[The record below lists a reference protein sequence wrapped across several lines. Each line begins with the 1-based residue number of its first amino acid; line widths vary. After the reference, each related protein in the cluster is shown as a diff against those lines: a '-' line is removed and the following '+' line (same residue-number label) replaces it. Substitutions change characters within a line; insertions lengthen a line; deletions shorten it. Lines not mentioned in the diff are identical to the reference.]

1 MTPAALNRPL
11 DDSQRGRALPGARD
25 WFLRDSIWTDDHW
38 VFAPTSI
45 LEQERPVRLC
55 WDFALPSGRRFTG
68 SACAAL
74 LESSRRL
81 VALIR
86 ARSLVAGL
94 PQRATTVRS
103 NFNHLRTLIRWMD
116 REDVSRFSDLDAA
129 AVRSFRR
136 VVEQRVDRSGR
147 AVSPATVQRHLH
159 VLDYLHRFRE
169 TLGDGLTFDPWPGQS
184 LHAAIGVRRDQR
196 RAQSHTPDIVAIPL
210 VQGAID
216 FLATSAM
223 DILVLR
229 ESFNEAAAHAS
240 QRGITRKACYK
251 AALRILR
258 NRTVN
263 TTRGVRTIKKLD
275 DLAELVNL
283 LYAACFTVLAY
294 LLGARVSEILHL
306 RQGCVQPLAVAGN
319 SDHGIAVITGAIL
332 KLESAYHGRS
342 HEWVAP
348 PPAVH
353 AIAVLEALSAP
364 HRLRS
369 SRDELWL
376 RTRNHRL
383 GAGEWREPST
393 APLWVT
399 KSERINRQLGLFG
412 AWLVLPAY
420 EGERWRLSSHQ
431 GRTTFA
437 HFVGLRDRTSLFAL
451 AQHLGHRDRA
461 ITDASYVGNDY
472 ALHREIE
479 SEVLEQ
485 SVSAWELMLS
495 ARQLGGQA
503 GREIVVKR
511 PRFRGSSMKQ
521 DLKGYA
527 RMLVEAGLTL
537 GVCDWGFCV
546 YRQEYSACR
555 GNALGPNPAG
565 REPSTCVRC
574 KNFVVSSAHRPYWQN
589 QVRRYSDF
597 LDEPAL
603 PWQTLK
609 LVRERLSEAQAVLRS
624 IESGGEEGS

>member
-1 MTPAALNRPL
+1 MSNAAASPL
-11 DDSQRGRALPGARD
+11 VDGSERDCAAPPPRD
-25 WFLRDSIWTDDHW
+25 WFLRGSRWKDDKW
-38 VFAPTSI
+38 SFAPTSI
-45 LEQERPVRLC
+45 LEQERSVQLC
-55 WDFALPSGRRFTG
+55 WDFTLPSGLRFIDP
-68 SACAAL
+68 ACAGL
-74 LESSRRL
+74 LESSRK
-81 VALIR
+81 LIAVIR
-86 ARSLVAGL
+86 SRSLSTGL
-94 PQRATTVRS
+94 PQRARTVRIY
-103 NFNHLRTLIRWMD
+103 FNHLRTLIRWMD
-116 REDVSRFSDLDAA
+116 REGVTSFAEIDAT
-129 AVRSFRR
+129 AVKNFRR
-136 VVEQRVDRSGR
+136 TVEQRVTRTGQP
-147 AVSPATVQRHLH
+147 VSPGTVERHLR
-159 VLDYLHRFRE
+159 VLAYLHRYRNAV
-169 TLGDGLTFDPWPGQS
+169 GDGLAFDPWPGQT
-184 LHAAIGVRRDQR
+184 LHAAVGVHRNQR
-196 RAQSHTPDIVAIPL
+196 RAQRYTPDAVAIPL

-216 FLATSAM
+216 FLATSAI

-229 ESFNEAAAHAS
+229 EAFTTAAASAS
-240 QRGITRKACYK
+240 QCGLTRKSCQK

-258 NRTVN
+258 TRPVN
-263 TTRGVRTIKKLD
+263 TPRGPRTIEKLD

-306 RQGCVQPLAVAGN
+306 RRGCVQPLSVAGQPE
-319 SDHGIAVITGAIL
+319 SGIAVITGAIL

-348 PPAVH
+348 APALH

-376 RTRNHRL
+376 RARNHRL
-383 GAGEWREPST
+383 GAGEWQHPST
-393 APLWVT
+393 APLWLPGTGRV
-399 KSERINRQLGLFG
+399 NRQLGLLS
-412 AWLVLPAY
+412 AWLALPDY
-420 EGERWRLSSHQ
+420 EGERWRVSTHQ

-461 ITDASYVGNDY
+461 VTDASYVGSDY

-479 SEVLEQ
+479 AEVLEQ
-485 SVSAWELMLS
+485 SVGAWEHMLS
-495 ARQLGGQA
+495 APQLGGPA
-503 GREIVVKR
+503 GREIVAKR

-565 REPSTCVRC
+565 REPSTCSRC
-574 KNFVVSSAHRPYWQN
+574 KNFVVSSSHRPYWQN
-589 QVRRYSDF
+589 QVRRYSAF
-597 LDEPAL
+597 LNEPAL

-609 LVRERLSEAQAVLRS
+609 IVRERLSEAQAVLHS
-624 IESGGEEGS
+624 IERAGE